1 MTITRLNLTTLLPGH
16 PAQEDS
22 CVTRLK
28 DVLAQQPDIGT
39 VTLEFSP
46 GSAVL
51 AVQHSSAVETLEG
64 LGRRLGGDIQARF
77 KHQSLSLGGLHCK
90 DCAAKIE
97 SVVGRL
103 PGVLNIDASYT
114 LEKAELVYDT
124 AQVNL
129 LQVEREIVALGYRV
143 ETPAEPN
150 EDSAAEVEEAAT
162 ARFTLSREMLLALA
176 SGASLLVGWLG
187 AVLWSFPFFLSLSFY
202 LLAYAFGG
210 YDVTTHALKAVR
222 KGHFDIDAL
231 MIIAAIGAGA
241 LGQWAEGAL
250 LLFLF
255 SLGHALEH
263 YAMNR
268 SRNAIRALGKLTPKA
283 ARVEREGVESVIP
296 VAGLSIGDR
305 VIVRAG
311 ERLPADGRVLSG
323 ESSVD
328 QAPIT
333 GESVPVS
340 KGSGDTV
347 FAGTINGD
355 GTLIIETSK
364 NPEDSTLSRVIKL
377 VEEAQGAKSPT
388 QRFTERFERILVP
401 AILVVTVL
409 VIFLPPLF
417 GVAFETSFIR
427 AMTLLVA
434 ASPCALALATPSA
447 VLAGVARA
455 ARSGVLIKGG
465 AHLEAAGTARVV
477 AFDKT
482 GTLTQGKPQLT
493 DIVTTEDEAAL
504 LARTA
509 AAESRSTHPLAAAL
523 VREAESRGLALP
535 AVETFEALKGRGIR
549 AQVAGT
555 ELYIGNERLMIE
567 VGITRDDDLA
577 SQKEALENEGKTVM
591 IVAQAGQQ
599 VGLLAVRDEPR
610 QEAKAM
616 LEQLKRYGVERTV
629 MLTGD
634 NRSVAEAIGRELGV
648 DEVQAELLPEDKLTA
663 IKALQARY
671 GKVIMVGDGVN
682 DAPAMAEASVGIAM
696 GGAGTDV
703 ALETADIALM
713 GDDLSKFPYAL
724 ALSRASRRMIVQN
737 LVISL
742 GVIVLLVPS
751 ALFGVAGVG
760 IAVLIHESSTL
771 VVVLNAL
778 RLLGF
783 KDRRAKETPVS
794 PLKGQFA

>member
-1 MTITRLNLTTLLPGH
+1 MTTTRLNLATLLPGH

-28 DVLAQQPDIGT
+28 DVLAQQPGVRAVT
-39 VTLEFSP
+39 VELSP
-46 GSAVL
+46 GSAAF
-51 AVQHSSAVETLEG
+51 AVQHSSDVETLEG
-64 LGRRLGGDIQARF
+64 LARRLGSEIQARF

-90 DCAAKIE
+90 DCAAKVE

-103 PGVLNIDASYT
+103 PGILSVNASYT
-114 LEKAELVYDT
+114 LEKAEVVYDT
-124 AQVNL
+124 SHVDL
-129 LQVEREIVALGYRV
+129 PGVKREITALGYRV
-143 ETPAEPN
+143 TPPD
-150 EDSAAEVEEAAT
+150 DSAEIGDIDSEAPA
-162 ARFTLSREMLLALA
+162 ARFTLPREMLLALA
-176 SGASLLVGWLG
+176 SGVMLLVGWLG
-187 AVLWSFPFFLSLSFY
+187 TMLWAFPPPLSLTLY
-202 LLAYAFGG
+202 LLAYVFGG
-210 YDVTTHALKAVR
+210 YDVATHAIKAVR
-222 KGHFDIDAL
+222 RGRFDIDAL
-231 MIIAAIGAGA
+231 MLIAALGAGA

-268 SRNAIRALGKLTPKA
+268 SRNAIRALGKLTPKT

-296 VAGLSIGDR
+296 VASLSIGDR

-311 ERLPADGRVLSG
+311 ERLPADGRVFSG

-340 KGSGDTV
+340 KGAGDTV

-355 GTLIIETSK
+355 GTLVLETSK
-364 NPEDSTLSRVIKL
+364 NPEDSTLARVIKL

-409 VIFLPPLF
+409 VIILPPLF
-417 GVAFETSFIR
+417 GVAFETSFVR

-493 DIVTTEDEAAL
+493 DIVTTEDEAAF
-504 LARTA
+504 LARIA

-555 ELYIGNERLMIE
+555 ELYIGNERLMAE
-567 VGITRDDDLA
+567 VGISSDDALA
-577 SQKEALENEGKTVM
+577 SQKVALENEGKTVM

-610 QEAKAM
+610 QEARAM

-663 IKALQARY
+663 IKTLQARY

-682 DAPAMAEASVGIAM
+682 DAPAMAEASVGVAM

-742 GVIVLLVPS
+742 GVIALLVPS
-751 ALFGVAGVG
+751 ALFGLAGVG
-760 IAVLIHESSTL
+760 IAVVIHESSTL

-783 KDRRAKETPVS
+783 KDRRVRTTRVS